1 MGSIEFVHERI
12 LKERNNG
19 NGVLLFSIELDEVL
33 ALADRIAVMYRGE
46 IIEIVDSN
54 ISRDDL
60 GLLMAGATQQKAG
73 S

>member
-1 MGSIEFVHERI
+1 M
-12 LKERNNG
+12 KERNNG

-60 GLLMAGATQQKAG
+60 GLLMAVATQQKAG